1 MERLGN
7 KINICIDDF
16 IELIRSITKES
27 DISIVENPSDNSVFF
42 PLNINDEKKL
52 FLAGEK
58 NINRKD
64 LLVIENL
71 VNLFLIHI
79 ESEKKQPDSFSDS
92 VINTIGLF
100 NNLVDNFPGII
111 AVMDF
116 NGKYKFINKFTADFL
131 NGKDWLEKKTSE
143 LFTIEQKEDLLE
155 KNQVIR
161 QEGYVKDYD
170 YFVDKKGRLRTFEKH
185 SFLVKE
191 KEQNLIVVLG
201 IDITEKAVL
210 ETKLNDLAY
219 KDSLTGISNYNF
231 FLKKTEELLKNNE
244 KFSLIY
250 IDIKKFRVINEIYGY
265 EVGDKVLIHIV
276 NLVNR
281 FILKS
286 GEINNIILTRFKDDE
301 FIIIYKEI
309 SKEDAVVFARELI
322 DFLKQPIIINDIVYR
337 LDLDIGISSFPEDGV
352 VKETLIRKAALAK
365 NKARLNNEVHLVSF
379 SGDLEAEIKREY
391 ELESEIHDSL
401 EKGEFELYLQPILD
415 LNTEKIVKAE
425 ALIRWNHKKYGL
437 VAPNDFIPVAEKSNL
452 ILKIGEWV
460 MEEACRILKRWEYKN
475 INIPIS
481 INISGKQL
489 LQYNLPGVVEG
500 IIKKYDIEPEKLIME
515 VTENY
520 IFEEAEHLKEIIN
533 RLNKIGIRFSIDD
546 FGTGNSSMTKL
557 KHINFAEIKIDR
569 SFISGLLDNKTDE
582 HLVKSI
588 ISLAKDLEIDV
599 VAEGIEELKQFVFLN
614 NLGCKYVQGFLFSKP
629 VKVRDFEKLLLKK
642 FDMKKRAL
650 KEFKKSAE
658 EDYFCS
664 TEEECEK
671 IYCNLPIP
679 VLIFDKNLKIKGSNL
694 KFQELFKWDKKEITG
709 KGLNILSTESSVK
722 YLKEIIKKYDGSP
735 AELSIPLM
743 KKGGIFLD
751 ALITLDKSEEIVAI
765 ITQVKNQ
772 NMAENLG
779 YHEFLENL
787 PNSILVTDTNG
798 NIEYVNKRF
807 TQITGYKPVE
817 VYGQNPR
824 MLSSGLIPNEVFKN
838 LWDTILK
845 GEEWQGELHNVKK
858 NKETYWQSVRITP
871 IFNNNREIEKFVAS
885 IEDIT
890 EKKAYEK
897 RLRYLAKIDP
907 MTGAL
912 NRAAGMEFLEL
923 FFDEGI
929 ISKDD
934 ITLIFLDLDNL
945 KEINDKYGHGKG
957 DEVIKIVAEII
968 QKNIRK
974 DHLFIRYGG
983 DEFLI
988 VVRNNEEITHEF
1000 IINRINI
1007 DLQIRSRDFICPI
1020 SLSFGISYSGE
1031 EDNDN
1036 LEKMIKRADERMYIE
1051 KSSKKK
1057 E

>member
-1 MERLGN
+1 MEKFEN
-7 KINICIDDF
+7 KINICLDDF
-16 IELIRSITKES
+16 IKLIKTVSVSSENY
-27 DISIVENPSDNSVFF
+27 IVESPSEDNITF
-42 PLNINDEKKL
+42 PLFIEEGKKL
-52 FLAGEK
+52 FLTCQK
-58 NINRKD
+58 NTDRKD
-64 LLVIENL
+64 LLIIENL

-79 ESEKKQPDSFSDS
+79 ESDQKKSDSFSDS
-92 VINTIGLF
+92 VINKISVF

-116 NGKYKFINKFTADFL
+116 NGNYKFINNFTSESL
-131 NGKDWLEKKTSE
+131 NGKDWLEKNTSE
-143 LFTIEQKEDLLE
+143 LFTLEQKDQITE
-155 KNQVIR
+155 KNLIISQ
-161 QEGYVKDYD
+161 QGYVKDHD

-185 SFLVKE
+185 SFLVE
-191 KEQNLIVVLG
+191 ENEQKLIVVLG
-201 IDITEKAVL
+201 IDVTEKAIL

-219 KDSLTGISNYNF
+219 KDSLTGINNYNY

-286 GEINNIILTRFKDDE
+286 GELNNIILTRFKDDE

-309 SKEDAVVFARELI
+309 KKENAVLFARDLI
-322 DFLKQPIIINDIVYR
+322 AFLKQPIIINDIVYR

-352 VKETLIRKAALAK
+352 IKETLIRKAALAK

-401 EKGEFELYLQPILD
+401 EKGEFELYLQPILE
-415 LNTEKIVKAE
+415 LNSEKIVKAE
-425 ALIRWNHKKYGL
+425 ALIRWNHKKYGI
-437 VAPNDFIPVAEKSNL
+437 VTPNDFIPVAEKSNL

-460 MEEACRILKRWEYKN
+460 LEEACRILKRWEYKN

-500 IIKKYDIEPEKLIME
+500 IIKKYDVEPEKIIME

-533 RLNKIGIRFSIDD
+533 RLNKIGIKFSIDD

-557 KHINFAEIKIDR
+557 KHINFSEIKIDR
-569 SFISGLLDNKTDE
+569 SFISGLLENKTDE

-599 VAEGIEELKQFVFLN
+599 IAEGIEELKQFVFLN

-629 VKVRDFEKLLLKK
+629 VKVKEFEKLLSKK
-642 FDMKKRAL
+642 FEMRKKAL
-650 KEFKKSAE
+650 KEFQKSAE
-658 EDYFCS
+658 EDYFCNS
-664 TEEECEK
+664 DEECEK
-671 IYCNLPIP
+671 IYCHLPIP
-679 VLIFDKNLKIKGSNL
+679 VILFDKNLKIKGFNL
-694 KFQELFKWDKKEITG
+694 KFQELFKWEKKEITG
-709 KGLNILSTESSVK
+709 KGLNFLSTDSSVK
-722 YLKEIIKKYDGSP
+722 YLKEIIKKYDGSV
-735 AELSIPLM
+735 AEVSIPIM
-743 KKGGIFLD
+743 RKGGIFLD
-751 ALITLDKSEEIVAI
+751 TVITLDKNEDIIGI

-772 NMAENLG
+772 NIGENLG

-787 PNSILVTDTNG
+787 PNSILVTDING

-817 VYGQNPR
+817 VYGQNPKI
-824 MLSSGLIPNEVFKN
+824 LSSGLIPTEVFKN
-838 LWDTILK
+838 LWETILGGK
-845 GEEWQGELHNVKK
+845 EWQGELHNIKK
-858 NKETYWQSVRITP
+858 NGETYWQSVKITP
-871 IFNNNREIEKFVAS
+871 ILNNNREIEKFVAS

-934 ITLIFLDLDNL
+934 ITLVFLDLDNL

-957 DEVIKIVAEII
+957 DDVIKIVAEII
-968 QKNIRK
+968 QKNIKK

-988 VVRNNEEITHEF
+988 VVRNNEETSHEF
-1000 IINRINI
+1000 IVNRITI
-1007 DLQIRSRDFICPI
+1007 DLKIRSRDFITPI
-1020 SLSFGISYSGE
+1020 SLSFGVSFAGE
-1031 EDNDN
+1031 VENDN

-1057 E
+1057 V